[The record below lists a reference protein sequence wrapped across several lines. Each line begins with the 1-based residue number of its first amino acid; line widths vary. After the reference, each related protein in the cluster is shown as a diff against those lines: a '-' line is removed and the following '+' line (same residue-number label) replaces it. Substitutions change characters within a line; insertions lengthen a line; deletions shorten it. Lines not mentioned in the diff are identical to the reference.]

1 VRCRAAGRVRSGGK
15 EISHCTVGTRNLG
28 RIRSYTASSSTNSPA
43 DISRSRP
50 SAKFSLD
57 GDSLA
62 DLPMGLGRRAL
73 FAVCRLVI
81 RWTTPRCHLRPFSF
95 PRLLPRER
103 EGGEPDRSID
113 KACERA

>member
-1 VRCRAAGRVRSGGK
+1 LRRRDTQSRQDSQLYRVVVDK
-15 EISHCTVGTRNLG
+15 F
-28 RIRSYTASSSTNSPA
+28 SSRHFALP
-43 DISRSRP
+43 P

-62 DLPMGLGRRAL
+62 DLPMGLGRHAL